1 MIDLITRIFSPYE
14 FNPLNINPLREVL
27 TATVDFELLRSPD
40 CPIKLFLCTSNVR
53 TGKIKVF
60 ERDTICVDRVM
71 ASACLPQLFQAVEI
85 DGEHYWDGGYMGNP
99 AMFPLIYSCT
109 SRDIILIRI
118 NPLSRHQLPRT
129 AAQILNR
136 INEISFNS
144 SLMREMRVMNFVTG
158 LIDSGQLSEAPFRRL
173 LVHSI
178 SADQEMAKL
187 GATSKLN
194 ADMHFLERL
203 RDVGRRHAEGWL
215 ADKFDSLDRESTIE
229 LQKEFL

>member
-1 MIDLITRIFSPYE
+1 MAPDARLPSSGTELAKPETSAGCSRTGLTESTPGAAFTFSPVFVMIDLITRIFSPYE

-99 AMFPLIYSCT
+99 AMFPLIYNCT

-118 NPLSRHQLPRT
+118 NLLSRHQF
-129 AAQILNR
+129 AYAGDASY
-136 INEISFNS
+136 E
-144 SLMREMRVMNFVTG
+144 
-158 LIDSGQLSEAPFRRL
+158 
-173 LVHSI
+173 
-178 SADQEMAKL
+178 
-187 GATSKLN
+187 
-194 ADMHFLERL
+194 L
-203 RDVGRRHAEGWL
+203 RDRT
-215 ADKFDSLDRESTIE
+215 DR
-229 LQKEFL
+229 

>member
-1 MIDLITRIFSPYE
+1 M
-14 FNPLNINPLREVL
+14 
-27 TATVDFELLRSPD
+27 
-40 CPIKLFLCTSNVR
+40 FLCTSNVR

-60 ERDTICVDRVM
+60 ERDTICVDRAM

-178 SADQEMAKL
+178 SANQEMAKL